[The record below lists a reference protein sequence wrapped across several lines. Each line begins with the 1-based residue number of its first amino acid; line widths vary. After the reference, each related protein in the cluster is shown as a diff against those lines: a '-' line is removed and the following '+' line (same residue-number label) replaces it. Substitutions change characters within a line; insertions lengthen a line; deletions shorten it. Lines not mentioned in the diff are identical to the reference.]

1 MADNQVD
8 LKLNLDFQGVN
19 DALYQMI
26 GEFKGTDK
34 EFLKITNSMQK
45 NAKNFEAAVKL
56 FGPASVEAGRYL
68 KALQKDFVSLAAN
81 GVDPAGVAFKKMT
94 ASMPTPSGLDATT
107 GSLKKN
113 NMQWTNLALVL
124 QDLPFGFRGIQNNL
138 PALVGGFAA
147 ATGPIYLG
155 VSAIIALITA
165 WDLGMFK
172 AKKTTDQLK
181 QSQDDLNKALS
192 NSKNDY
198 YANEL
203 LLTNYV
209 KIARDANSTDAQ
221 RKNAISEVNK
231 VLKDYG
237 IKLDENT
244 IKTAKSEEAINK
256 VTEAMLNQALI
267 AAYKDDYVA
276 LVKILD
282 KEKELAAQAKKTAKV
297 SETVAKDGVSSYQSL
312 SKEIDVTSLA
322 TKTYTNEADRQWMNQ
337 EQVVLNAATAVE
349 KVKSKILELQKI
361 ATAGILPGSGGGKDK
376 PKPKDTYAKDF
387 LDALQEE
394 QKLFKDNLDNQ
405 LAYAEGN
412 DAKKVELLQKAM
424 ADLVAWHEQGII
436 EETFYQNSIADLYRQ
451 TYNLKEDL
459 LKKEQADKERFARE
473 AEAIDNRQL
482 QNSLDSLKIQSDV
495 ATKIANLS
503 SKTNNADRIRIL
515 EEYKAALYDLAST
528 GGWTAEQFD
537 RIDDALRRA
546 DAAIAGSQEVVKE
559 YEVTWATTVNEINK
573 MVVDLVNDSIYY
585 LAESLGKALAGEK
598 IDVIS
603 GLGLLLADS
612 LMQLG
617 KALIVYAGLAG
628 LAIESLKNPLKW
640 KVALAAGIAAVAA
653 GAFLK
658 SKLSNKKPKEF
669 ANGGIIS
676 GPTLG
681 LMGEYPGARN
691 NPEVVAP
698 LDKLQS
704 LIGGGGGGT
713 LEARISGNDL
723 LILMNKAGRNN
734 NNTF

>member
-26 GEFKGTDK
+26 GQFNGTDK
-34 EFLKITNSMQK
+34 EFQKIANNIQK
-45 NAKNFEAAVKL
+45 NAKNLEAAIKL
-56 FGPASVEAGRYL
+56 FGPASQQAGAASKKL
-68 KALQKDFVSLAAN
+68 EKDFQSLVAN
-81 GVDPAGVAFKKMT
+81 GIDPASASFKKMT
-94 ASMPTPSGLDATT
+94 ASMPTSAGIDATT
-107 GSLKKN
+107 GSLRKN
-113 NMQWTNLALVL
+113 NIQWTNLALVI

-138 PALVGGFAA
+138 PAVAGGFAKM
-147 ATGPIYLG
+147 TGPIYLG
-155 VSAIIALITA
+155 ISALIAVITA
-165 WDLGMFK
+165 WDMGMFK
-172 AKKTTDQLK
+172 AKKTTDDLK
-181 QSQDDLNKALS
+181 KSQEDLNKALS
-192 NSKNDY
+192 DSKNDY

-209 KIARDANSTDAQ
+209 KIARDANSTDLQ

-244 IKTAKSEEAINK
+244 IKTGKSEEAIKK

-267 AAYKDDYVA
+267 AAYKDDYVQQA
-276 LVKILD
+276 KLLD
-282 KEKELAAQAKKTAKV
+282 QEKELAGQAKNTAKTA
-297 SETVAKDGVSSYQSL
+297 ETTSKKGVLGYAAL
-312 SKEIDVTSLA
+312 SREIDVTALA
-322 TKTYTNEADRQWMNQ
+322 TKSYNNEAESQWLKQ
-337 EQVVLNAATAVE
+337 EQKVLDVASGVE
-349 KVKSKILELQKI
+349 KIKKKILELQKI
-361 ATAGILPGSGGGKDK
+361 AVAGLLPGSGGGDGKKDK
-376 PKPKDTYAKDF
+376 TKDTYAKDF
-387 LDALQEE
+387 LDALQQE

-412 DAKKVELLQKAM
+412 DVKKVELLQKAM
-424 ADLVAWHEQGII
+424 SDLVAWHEQGII
-436 EETFYQNSIADLYRQ
+436 EETFYQNTLADLYRQ
-451 TYNLKEDL
+451 TYNVKQDL
-459 LKKEQADKERFARE
+459 LKKEQADKEKYARE
-473 AEAIDNRQL
+473 ALAVDNRQL

-503 SKTNNADRIRIL
+503 NKTNNADRIRIL
-515 EEYKAALYDLAST
+515 EEYKAALYDLASI

-537 RIDDALRRA
+537 RIDDAINRA
-546 DAAIAGSQEVVKE
+546 NAAIAGSQEVVKE
-559 YEVTWATTVNEINK
+559 YEVTWATTVNDINK
-573 MVVDLVNDSIYY
+573 MVIDLVNNSIFY

-617 KALIVYAGLAG
+617 KALIVYASMAG

-640 KVALAAGIAAVAA
+640 KIALAAGIAAVAA

-658 SKLSNKKPKEF
+658 SKLSNNKPKEF

-676 GPTLG
+676 GPTMG
-681 LMGEYPGARN
+681 LMGEYPGASH

-698 LDKLQS
+698 LDKLKS
-704 LIGGGGGGT
+704 LIGGGGGT

-723 LILMNKAGRNN
+723 LILMNKAGRTN

>member
-19 DALYQMI
+19 DALHQMI
-26 GEFKGTDK
+26 GQFNGTDK
-34 EFLKITNSMQK
+34 EFQKIANNIQK
-45 NAKNFEAAVKL
+45 NAKNLEAAIKL
-56 FGPASVEAGRYL
+56 FGPASQQAGAAAN
-68 KALQKDFVSLAAN
+68 KLQKDFQSLVAN
-81 GVDPAGVAFKKMT
+81 GIDPASASFKKMT
-94 ASMPTPSGLDATT
+94 ASMPTAAGLDATT
-107 GSLKKN
+107 GSLRKN
-113 NMQWTNLALVL
+113 NIQWSNLALVI

-138 PALVGGFAA
+138 PAVAGGFAKM
-147 ATGPIYLG
+147 TGPIYLG
-155 VSAIIALITA
+155 ISALIAVITA
-165 WDLGMFK
+165 WDMGMFK
-172 AKKTTDQLK
+172 AKKTTDDLK
-181 QSQDDLNKALS
+181 KSQEDLNKALAD
-192 NSKNDY
+192 SKNDY

-209 KIARDANSTDAQ
+209 KIARDANSTDTQ

-244 IKTAKSEEAINK
+244 IKTGKSEDAIK
-256 VTEAMLNQALI
+256 RVTEAMLNQALI
-267 AAYKDDYVA
+267 AAYKDDYVQQA
-276 LVKILD
+276 KLLD
-282 KEKELAAQAKKTAKV
+282 QQIDLAGQAKKTAKTA
-297 SETVAKDGVSSYQSL
+297 ETASKNGVLGYAAL
-312 SKEIDVTSLA
+312 SREIDVTALA
-322 TKTYTNEADRQWMNQ
+322 SKSYNNEAEVQWLNQ
-337 EQVVLNAATAVE
+337 EQRVLDVASGVD
-349 KVKSKILELQKI
+349 KIKKKILELQKV
-361 ATAGILPGSGGGKDK
+361 AVAGLLPGTGGGKEK
-376 PKPKDTYAKDF
+376 KEPKDTYAKDF
-387 LDALQEE
+387 LDALQEQ

-412 DAKKVELLQKAM
+412 DIKKVELLQKAM

-436 EETFYQNSIADLYRQ
+436 EESFYQNTIANLYRQ
-451 TYNLKEDL
+451 TYNVKADL
-459 LKKEQADKERFARE
+459 LKKEQADKEKFARE
-473 AEAIDNRQL
+473 AEALDNRQL

-503 SKTNNADRIRIL
+503 NKTNNADRIRIL
-515 EEYKAALYDLAST
+515 EEYKASLYDLASI

-537 RIDDALRRA
+537 RIDDAIRRA

-573 MVVDLVNDSIYY
+573 MVIDLVNNSIFY

-617 KALIVYAGLAG
+617 KALIVYASMAG

-658 SKLSNKKPKEF
+658 SKLSNNKPKEF

-681 LMGEYPGARN
+681 LMGEYPGASR

-698 LDKLQS
+698 LDKLKS
-704 LIGGGGGGT
+704 LMGEGGGT

-723 LILMNKAGRNN
+723 LILMNKAGRTN

>member
-8 LKLNLDFQGVN
+8 LKLNLDFKGVN

-68 KALQKDFVSLAAN
+68 KALQKDFISLAAN
-81 GVDPAGVAFKKMT
+81 GVDPASSAFKKMT
-94 ASMPTPSGLDATT
+94 ASMPTPAGLDAAT
-107 GSLKKN
+107 GSLRKN

-155 VSAIIALITA
+155 ISAVIALVTA

-172 AKKTTDQLK
+172 AKKTTDDLK
-181 QSQDDLNKALS
+181 KSQEDLNKALA

-209 KIARDANSTDAQ
+209 RIARDANSTDTQ

-244 IKTAKSEEAINK
+244 IKTGKSEEAIKK

-282 KEKELAAQAKKTAKV
+282 KEKELAGQAKKTAKA
-297 SETVAKDGVSSYQSL
+297 SETVSKDGLLSYQSL

-337 EQVVLNAATAVE
+337 EQVVLNAASAVE

-361 ATAGILPGSGGGKDK
+361 ATAGIIPGTAGGGNE
-376 PKPKDTYAKDF
+376 PKSKDTYTKDF
-387 LDALQEE
+387 LDAIEAE
-394 QKLFKDNLDNQ
+394 QKLFKQNLDNQ

-412 DAKKVELLQKAM
+412 DVKKVELLQKAM

-436 EETFYQNSIADLYRQ
+436 EESFYQNTLADLYRQ
-451 TYNLKEDL
+451 TYNIKEGL
-459 LKKEQADKERFARE
+459 LRKELAEKEKIARE
-473 AEAIDNRQL
+473 AEVIDNRQL

-495 ATKIANLS
+495 AMKIANLS
-503 SKTNNADRIRIL
+503 GNATAADRIKIL
-515 EEYKAALYDLAST
+515 EEYKAGLYDLASV
-528 GGWTAEQFD
+528 GGYTAEQFD
-537 RIDDALRRA
+537 KIDDALKRV
-546 DAAIAGSQEVVKE
+546 DAAIDGSKDKVKDFSISWQE
-559 YEVTWATTVNEINK
+559 TTNTINGILTN
-573 MVVDLVNDSIYY
+573 LVRDSITKF
-585 LAESLGKALAGEK
+585 AENVGKALAGEGTNPFEGF
-598 IDVIS
+598 
-603 GLGLLLADS
+603 GLMIADAAIGI
-612 LMQLG
+612 G
-617 KALIVYAGLAG
+617 KALIAYGVAITAFA
-628 LAIESLKNPLKW
+628 LAISNPF
-640 KVALAAGIAAVAA
+640 AAIAA
-653 GAFLK
+653 GAALVIAGSYLK
-658 SKLSNKKPKEF
+658 SRLSKKSQAAKPTAF
-669 ANGGIIS
+669 ADGGIIS

-681 LMGEYPGARN
+681 LMGEYPGASR

-698 LDKLQS
+698 LDKLKS
-704 LIGGGGGGT
+704 LMGEGGGT

-723 LILMNKAGRNN
+723 LILMNKAGRTN

>member
-424 ADLVAWHEQGII
+424 TDLVAWHEQGII

-704 LIGGGGGGT
+704 LIGGSGGGT

>member
-34 EFLKITNSMQK
+34 EFLKITNNMQK

-68 KALQKDFVSLAAN
+68 KALQKDFISLAAN
-81 GVDPAGVAFKKMT
+81 GVDPASNAFKKMT
-94 ASMPTPSGLDATT
+94 ASMPTPAGLDAAT
-107 GSLKKN
+107 GSLRKN

-155 VSAIIALITA
+155 ISAVIALITA

-209 KIARDANSTDAQ
+209 RIARDANSTDTQ

-244 IKTAKSEEAINK
+244 IKTGKSEEAIKK

-282 KEKELAAQAKKTAKV
+282 KEKELAGQAKKTAKA
-297 SETVAKDGVSSYQSL
+297 SETVSKDGLLSYQSL

-337 EQVVLNAATAVE
+337 EQVVLNAASAVE

-361 ATAGILPGSGGGKDK
+361 ATAGIIPGTGGGGNE
-376 PKPKDTYAKDF
+376 PKSKDTYTKDF
-387 LDALQEE
+387 LDAIEAE
-394 QKLFKDNLDNQ
+394 QKLFKQNLDNQ

-412 DAKKVELLQKAM
+412 DVKKVELLQKAM

-436 EETFYQNSIADLYRQ
+436 EESFYQNTLADLYRQ
-451 TYNLKEDL
+451 TYNIKEGL
-459 LKKEQADKERFARE
+459 LRKELAEKEKLARE
-473 AEAIDNRQL
+473 AEVIDNRQL

-503 SKTNNADRIRIL
+503 NKTNNADRIRIL
-515 EEYKAALYDLAST
+515 EEYKASLYDLASI

-537 RIDDALRRA
+537 RIDDAIRRA

-559 YEVTWATTVNEINK
+559 YEVTWATTVNDINK
-573 MVVDLVNDSIYY
+573 MVIDLVNNSIFY

-617 KALIVYAGLAG
+617 KALIVYASMAG

-658 SKLSNKKPKEF
+658 SKLSNNKPKEF

-681 LMGEYPGARN
+681 LMGEYPGASR

-698 LDKLQS
+698 LDKLKS
-704 LIGGGGGGT
+704 LMGEGGGT

-723 LILMNKAGRNN
+723 LILMNKAGRTN